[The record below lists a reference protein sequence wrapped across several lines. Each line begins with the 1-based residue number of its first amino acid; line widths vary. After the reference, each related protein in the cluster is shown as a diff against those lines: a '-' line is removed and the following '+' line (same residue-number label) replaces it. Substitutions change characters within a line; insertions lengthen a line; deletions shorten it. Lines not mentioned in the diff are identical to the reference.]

1 MLITWSFVMIKRI
14 LFLMLLT
21 SVVNAT
27 DLLLTW
33 TKPETRSDGS
43 QIIGIDR
50 YDILHSVDNIV
61 QDDIEVQADAT
72 FYTLVD
78 ATKGNHSFM
87 IRAVESGLKG
97 DLTRPVNEI
106 VGQAQIGKLIFS
118 VQVIE

>member
-1 MLITWSFVMIKRI
+1 MIKRI

-21 SVVNAT
+21 SAVNAT
-27 DLLLTW
+27 DILLTW